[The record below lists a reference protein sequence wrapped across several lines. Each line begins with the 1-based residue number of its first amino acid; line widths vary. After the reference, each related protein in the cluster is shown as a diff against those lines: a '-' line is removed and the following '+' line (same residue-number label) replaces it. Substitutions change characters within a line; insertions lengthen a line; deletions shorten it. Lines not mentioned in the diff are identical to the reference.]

1 VLTISGTGFGFLQGN
16 SYVSVL
22 SASDFHTYT
31 TWPATSWSDT
41 QIVVSVPNNM
51 PLGKVYL
58 IVEVNEQDSP
68 GWNPFTVGIPPTIST
83 YSPGYG
89 DPGTELT
96 IHGTGFGQSQGNSYV
111 SVVSTP
117 PDVWTRWTPT
127 SWSDTQIV
135 VQVPRTM
142 PTGKVYLYVTVNHLD
157 DIGTYPFTV
166 GIPPTISTYSPGY
179 GDPGTEL
186 NIYGA
191 GFGASQGSSYVSA
204 HSPIDI
210 HTYTTWPAT
219 SWSDTHIVVPV
230 PNNTPFGSVYLYVT
244 VNHLDD
250 IGTYPFTVGI
260 PPMISTYSP
269 GYGDP
274 GTELTIHGT
283 GFGASQGGSYVLVQ
297 SGVNNAFFGWP
308 ATNWRDTQITVP
320 VPSNMPLGRVSLYV
334 VVKGLESIGTFPF
347 TVGIPPAIRTY
358 SPGFGNAGTV
368 VTINGTGFGST
379 QAGSYVLVQSGVNN
393 AFFGWPAT
401 NWRDTQI
408 TVPVP
413 TNMPLG
419 RVSLYVV
426 VNGLESIGTYPFTVG
441 IPPAITGYSPTS
453 GPTGTVLTINGNGFG
468 PTQGSGYVTL
478 QSVSNTWTALTA
490 TSWSDTQIVV
500 TLPKLTP
507 SGWNYLSVTADGLQ
521 SIGTY
526 PFNVQ

>member
-1 VLTISGTGFGFLQGN
+1 MKRAFLKLGAFLALVAPCVQPAPKPQENPTPRESLAQRRVERSPARPPRRGPSPGTTASPKILGYSPLFGLPGTVLTISGTGFGFLQGN

-68 GWNPFTVGIPPTIST
+68 GWN
-83 YSPGYG
+83 
-89 DPGTELT
+89 
-96 IHGTGFGQSQGNSYV
+96 
-111 SVVSTP
+111 
-117 PDVWTRWTPT
+117 
-127 SWSDTQIV
+127 
-135 VQVPRTM
+135 
-142 PTGKVYLYVTVNHLD
+142 
-157 DIGTYPFTV
+157 PFTV

-320 VPSNMPLGRVSLYV
+320 VPTNMPLGRVSLYV

-358 SPGFGNAGTV
+358 SP
-368 VTINGTGFGST
+368 
-379 QAGSYVLVQSGVNN
+379 
-393 AFFGWPAT
+393 
-401 NWRDTQI
+401 
-408 TVPVP
+408 
-413 TNMPLG
+413 
-419 RVSLYVV
+419 
-426 VNGLESIGTYPFTVG
+426 
-441 IPPAITGYSPTS
+441 TS

-468 PTQGSGYVTL
+468 PTQGSGYVIL

-490 TSWSDTQIVV
+490 TSWS
-500 TLPKLTP
+500 
-507 SGWNYLSVTADGLQ
+507 
-521 SIGTY
+521 
-526 PFNVQ
+526 